1 MNHIGSPENDSWVF
15 EKIYISK
22 KGTYV
27 RTVSI
32 GGYSPDNPYNL
43 SRSKAP
49 DLRGWLGRVGG
60 VTDVGRK

>member
-1 MNHIGSPENDSWVF
+1 MNHIGSPENDSKKKK
-15 EKIYISK
+15 KIYISK

-43 SRSKAP
+43 SRRKAP

>member
-1 MNHIGSPENDSWVF
+1 M
-15 EKIYISK
+15 
-22 KGTYV
+22 

-32 GGYSPDNPYNL
+32 GGYSPDNLYNL
-43 SRSKAP
+43 SRRKAP